1 MLSIIQLAII
11 VLLAFLSH
19 QVTVI
24 PIRTVQQSSC
34 PPEVPLSRPIL
45 VNWITNP
52 NLSDLRTNTG
62 TTGLDT
68 TQIVHLVAPQD
79 TIACNSLRTQFPL
92 AISATIGSSND
103 RLNDL
108 TYYKVGNFYFVT
120 IVTAPSSDSTIV
132 RVGYQRIYIFDTSFN
147 YVAGYSG

>member
-1 MLSIIQLAII
+1 MNKKVIFAAFMIYTVPIICLA
-11 VLLAFLSH
+11 
-19 QVTVI
+19 
-24 PIRTVQQSSC
+24 QSWNLPC

-45 VNWITNP
+45 INWITNP

-79 TIACNSLRTQFPL
+79 TIACNSLSTQFPL

-132 RVGYQRIYIFDTSFN
+132 RVGYQRIYIFDKSFN